1 MRFLQNAVFA
11 ALKRVQLFLDEYAA
25 VLAALVDLTAAR
37 KKLDAVVAS
46 FTDHAYNQDA
56 NDRGVKGETAK
67 QHQLRVKLRGERM
80 DPIALIA
87 RKNLRTTPEFAA
99 LQMPKPTVRGE
110 AFIASANAMADAAA
124 IHKET
129 FIAHGMPPAFL
140 DDLKTAITT
149 LDSSMSD
156 REQNYNRRLSATEG
170 LDAQEKQGRLVLS
183 VLDKLLQP
191 ALLDNDSLKRG
202 WEGARQIRRRP
213 GPGAATPT
221 APTTPGT
228 VASVGAPASTIASTT
243 AAASSTPTAPAVP
256 TTPTTPPVAAA

>member
-1 MRFLQNAVFA
+1 MRFLQNAVLA

-25 VLAALVDLTAAR
+25 ILAVLVDLTAAR
-37 KKLDAVVAS
+37 KRLDAVVAS
-46 FTDHAYNQDA
+46 FSDHAYNQDA
-56 NDRGVKGETAK
+56 NDRGVKGDTAK

-99 LQMPKPTVRGE
+99 LQMPKPRVRGE

-124 IHKET
+124 IHKDT
-129 FIAHGMPPAFL
+129 FIAHGMPSAFL

-149 LDSSMSD
+149 LESSMSE
-156 REQNYNRRLSATEG
+156 REQNYNRRLAATKG

-191 ALLDNDSLKRG
+191 ALVDNDALKRG

-213 GPGAATPT
+213 GPSATASDAAATAGAGATPAT
-221 APTTPGT
+221 PALITPITSTTPTTPD
-228 VASVGAPASTIASTT
+228 
-243 AAASSTPTAPAVP
+243 
-256 TTPTTPPVAAA
+256 TPPVAAA